1 MAKQISKTL
10 VEMSDE
16 ELFRLVE
23 FNAEKAESTTFS
35 GYSYWRSTWQMFI
48 KSKFT
53 KFTLLFIL
61 ALLVFCILQP
71 YLPGQKSPTE
81 IFLNPETGVQYRSVK
96 PCSEFWF
103 GTNGGLDFGGCVSMF
118 RGAYGEGSRWKRQPG
133 GCDMPL

>member
-23 FNAEKAESTTFS
+23 FDAEKAESTTFS

-61 ALLVFCILQP
+61 VLFVFCIL
-71 YLPGQKSPTE
+71 
-81 IFLNPETGVQYRSVK
+81 
-96 PCSEFWF
+96 
-103 GTNGGLDFGGCVSMF
+103 
-118 RGAYGEGSRWKRQPG
+118 
-133 GCDMPL
+133 